1 MSAPALRYLRGLL
14 FKSVLHRGSVSR
26 MRANY
31 ETLYSNVIPS
41 IARRPEPHRGCVL
54 RWPLSLLAPR
64 EDVRSQSERRHWLH
78 DLGRFPGS
86 DSLAWTDYAAGSLGM
101 SKVVSILCNRNHLS
115 VDRIWESETSFC
127 SNVSFTRFSIHQP
140 LTDNLMNLNWQR
152 GADTRCPP
160 LKHV

>member
-1 MSAPALRYLRGLL
+1 
-14 FKSVLHRGSVSR
+14 
-26 MRANY
+26 
-31 ETLYSNVIPS
+31 
-41 IARRPEPHRGCVL
+41 
-54 RWPLSLLAPR
+54 LSLLAPR
-64 EDVRSQSERRHWLH
+64 EDVRSRSERRHWLR